1 MLNLNLCFSVAVLF
15 LFLCFLSYCNVI
27 EALSSESDDSIAGKA
42 GKSSFS
48 DTIFSFKFD
57 SIKDVASTVSDHLNA
72 LAKAR
77 QPFKDNY
84 VWNMWSTFFKLAEI
98 YVIPLA
104 LSLLLFLLTF
114 TVNTFLWN
122 SLNLKFIYILRFN
135 AAVFFMYAIFGPQF
149 VIEYFLKFLS
159 LIYYVLCTVIISECR
174 ILFAVSFLVLAFHE
188 YIPIQIIF
196 KWIPTNMLTKTL
208 RSIMAHIP
216 KQLTDQIL
224 PAWRVVQSSLRSKR
238 EQRLLNIEENQ
249 MKMMEI
255 LSEALKK
262 KKFF

>member
-1 MLNLNLCFSVAVLF
+1 MLNLNLCFNVAMLF
-15 LFLCFLSYCNVI
+15 LFLCFLSYYNVI
-27 EALSSESDDSIAGKA
+27 EALSSESDNSIAGKA
-42 GKSSFS
+42 KSSFS
-48 DTIFSFKFD
+48 DITFSFN
-57 SIKDVASTVSDHLNA
+57 SILKGVASTVSDHLNV
-72 LAKAR
+72 LAKAG
-77 QPFKDNY
+77 QQFKDNF
-84 VWNMWSTFFKLAEI
+84 VWNMWSTIFKLAEI

-104 LSLLLFLLTF
+104 LSLLLFLLIF

-135 AAVFFMYAIFGPQF
+135 AAVFFMYAVFGPQF

-159 LIYYVLCTVIISECR
+159 LIYCVFCTVIISEYR
-174 ILFAVSFLVLAFHE
+174 ILFAVLLLVLAFCE

-196 KWIPTNMLTKTL
+196 KWITTNALTKTL

-224 PAWRVVQSSLRSKR
+224 PAWRAVQSSLRSKR

-249 MKMMEI
+249 IKMMEI

-262 KKFF
+262 KKLF